1 MIMKW
6 LEAERLGVADLLEDL
21 TDAEWRQET
30 LCTGWT
36 MQEMAAHLTTST
48 RTGWPDVI
56 KGAVRSGF
64 DWNRMEDNNARVLAA
79 RFTRSELIAQI
90 RATAA
95 SPKRAPMAAPIDPL
109 VDFLVHGQDIARPL
123 GRVRE
128 MPPEPAQAALEHVL
142 KSPFWGARKRFRDTG
157 IPDLP
162 APDLLMLATGR
173 KLSTPGD
180 NTVGNSN
187 TRSKN

>member
-6 LEAERLGVADLLEDL
+6 LEAERLSVADLLDDL
-21 TDAEWRQET
+21 TDDEWQRET

-36 MQEMAAHLTTST
+36 MQVMAAHLTTST
-48 RTGWPDVI
+48 RTGWWDAI
-56 KGAVRSGF
+56 KGAVTSGF
-64 DWNRMEDNNARVLAA
+64 SFDRMTDRQARAIAA
-79 RFTRSELIAQI
+79 GFTRSELIAQI
-90 RATAA
+90 RETAA
-95 SPKRAPMAAPIDPL
+95 SPKRAPGAAPIDPL

-128 MPPEPAQAALEHVL
+128 MPPEPARAALEHVM
-142 KSPFWGARKRFRDTG
+142 KSPFYGARKRFRETG

-162 APDLLMLATGR
+162 AADLLMLATGR
-173 KLSTPGD
+173 KLSTAGD

-187 TRSKN
+187 TRSI

>member
-21 TDAEWRQET
+21 TDDEWQRET
-30 LCTGWT
+30 LCAGWT
-36 MQEMAAHLTTST
+36 VQVMAAHLTTST
-48 RTGWPDVI
+48 RTGWGDVLTGI
-56 KGAVRSGF
+56 VRARF
-64 DWNRMEDNNARVLAA
+64 DWERMEDLKARAIAA

-109 VDFLVHGQDIARPL
+109 VDFLVHGQDVARPL

-128 MPPEPAQAALEHVL
+128 MPPEPARAALEHVL

-162 APDLLMLATGR
+162 APELLLLATGR
-173 KLSTPGD
+173 KLSTGGD
-180 NTVGNSN
+180 NTVDDSN
-187 TRSKN
+187 TRSK

>member
-6 LEAERLGVADLLEDL
+6 LEAERLSVADLLEDL
-21 TDAEWRQET
+21 TDDEWRRET

-48 RTGWPDVI
+48 RTGWRDVLT
-56 KGAVRSGF
+56 GAVKAGF
-64 DWNRMEDNNARVLAA
+64 DWNRMEDQKARALAA
-79 RFTRSELIAQI
+79 EFTRSELIEQI
-90 RATAA
+90 RATAG

-123 GRVRE
+123 GRVRV
-128 MPPEPAQAALEHVL
+128 MPLEPAQAALEHVL
-142 KSPFWGARKRFRDTG
+142 KSPFWGARKRFRESG
-157 IPDLP
+157 ISDLP

-173 KLSTPGD
+173 ELSTPGD

-187 TRSKN
+187 MRSN

>member
-6 LEAERLGVADLLEDL
+6 LEAERLSVAALLDDLSD
-21 TDAEWRQET
+21 DEWRRET
-30 LCTGWT
+30 LCTGWS

-48 RTGWPDVI
+48 RTRWRDVLI
-56 KGAVRSGF
+56 GVVKARF
-64 DWNRMEDNNARVLAA
+64 DWERMEDDKARTIAA
-79 RFTRSELIAQI
+79 KFTRSELIAQI
-90 RATAA
+90 RETAG
-95 SPKRAPMAAPIDPL
+95 SSKRAPMAAPIDPL

-128 MPPEPAQAALEHVL
+128 MPLEPAQAALEHVL
-142 KSPFWGARKRFRDTG
+142 KSPFWGARKRFRESG

-173 KLSTPGD
+173 ELPTGVDGSVD
-180 NTVGNSN
+180 NSN
-187 TRSKN
+187 TRSI

>member
-21 TDAEWRQET
+21 TDDEWQRDT
-30 LCTGWT
+30 LCAGWT
-36 MQEMAAHLTTST
+36 MQTMAAHLTTST
-48 RTGWPDVI
+48 RTGWRDVLTGVV
-56 KGAVRSGF
+56 KARF
-64 DWNRMEDNNARVLAA
+64 DWERMEDEKARAIAA

-90 RATAA
+90 RETAA

-128 MPPEPAQAALEHVL
+128 MPLEPAEAALEHVM

-180 NTVGNSN
+180 NSVGNSN
-187 TRSKN
+187 TRSI

>member
-21 TDAEWRQET
+21 TDDEWRRET
-30 LCTGWT
+30 LCAGWT
-36 MQEMAAHLTTST
+36 AQEMAAHLTTST
-48 RTGWPDVI
+48 RTGWSDVLT
-56 KGAVRSGF
+56 GVVRARF
-64 DWNRMEDNNARVLAA
+64 DWERMEDARAREIAA
-79 RFTRSELIAQI
+79 RFTRQELIARI

-95 SPKRAPMAAPIDPL
+95 SPKRAPMASPIDPL
-109 VDFLVHGQDIARPL
+109 VDFLVHGQDVARPL

-128 MPPEPAQAALEHVL
+128 MPPEPAGAALEHVL

-162 APDLLMLATGR
+162 VADLLMLATGR
-173 KLSTPGD
+173 KLSTGGD
-180 NTVGNSN
+180 NAVGRSN
-187 TRSKN
+187 MRSK

>member
-6 LEAERLGVADLLEDL
+6 LEAERLSVADLLEDL
-21 TDAEWRQET
+21 TDDEWQRES

-48 RTGWPDVI
+48 RTGWGDVI
-56 KGAVRSGF
+56 KGAFRARF
-64 DWNRMEDNNARVLAA
+64 DWNRMEDQKARALAA
-79 RFTRSELIAQI
+79 QFTRSELIAQI
-90 RATAA
+90 RSTAA

-123 GRVRE
+123 GRSRP
-128 MPPEPAQAALEHVL
+128 MPLEPAQVALEHVIR
-142 KSPFWGARKRFRDTG
+142 SPFWGARKRFPNSKM
-157 IPDLP
+157 PDLP
-162 APDLLMLATGR
+162 ASDLLMPATGR
-173 KLSTPGD
+173 KLSTTGD

-187 TRSKN
+187 TRSI

>member
-6 LEAERLGVADLLEDL
+6 LEAERLSVADLLEDL
-21 TDAEWRQET
+21 TDAEWRRET

-48 RTGWPDVI
+48 RTGWRDAI
-56 KGAVRSGF
+56 KGAVTSGF
-64 DWNRMEDNNARVLAA
+64 SFDRMGDRQARTIAA

-90 RATAA
+90 RETAG
-95 SPKRAPMAAPIDPL
+95 SPKRAPGAAPIDPL

-128 MPPEPAQAALEHVL
+128 MPLEPAKAALEHVL

-173 KLSTPGD
+173 KLSTGGD

-187 TRSKN
+187 TRSI

>member
-6 LEAERLGVADLLEDL
+6 LEAERLGVAGLLEDL

-36 MQEMAAHLTTST
+36 VQEMAAHLTTST
-48 RTGWPDVI
+48 RTGWGDVL
-56 KGAVRSGF
+56 SGIVKARF
-64 DWNRMEDNNARVLAA
+64 DWERMEDRRAREIAA

-90 RATAA
+90 RETAA

-128 MPPEPAQAALEHVL
+128 MPLEPAQAALEHVL
-142 KSPFWGARKRFRDTG
+142 KSPFWGARKRFREIG
-157 IPDLP
+157 VPDLP
-162 APDLLMLATGR
+162 APELLMLATGR
-173 KLSTPGD
+173 KLSTGGD
-180 NTVGNSN
+180 NSVGNSN
-187 TRSKN
+187 MRSI

>member
-6 LEAERLGVADLLEDL
+6 LKAERLSVADLLDDL

-30 LCTGWT
+30 LCAGWT

-48 RTGWPDVI
+48 RTGWWDAI
-56 KGAVRSGF
+56 KGAVTSGF
-64 DWNRMEDNNARVLAA
+64 SFDRMEDRMARRRAA
-79 RFTRSELIAQI
+79 EFTRSELIAQI
-90 RATAA
+90 RETAA
-95 SPKRAPMAAPIDPL
+95 SPKRAPGASPLDPL

-128 MPPEPAQAALEHVL
+128 MPPEPARAALEHVL
-142 KSPFWGARKRFRDTG
+142 RSPFWGAAKRFRDSG
-157 IPDLP
+157 MPDLP
-162 APDLLMLATGR
+162 PSDLLMLATGR

-187 TRSKN
+187 TRSIN

>member
-21 TDAEWRQET
+21 TDAEWRQGT
-30 LCTGWT
+30 LCAGWT

-56 KGAVRSGF
+56 KGAVRAGF
-64 DWNRMEDNNARVLAA
+64 DWNRMEDNNARALAA

>member
-21 TDAEWRQET
+21 TDDEWQRGT
-30 LCTGWT
+30 LCEGWT
-36 MQEMAAHLTTST
+36 MQTMAAHLTTST
-48 RTGWPDVI
+48 RTGWRDVLTGVV
-56 KGAVRSGF
+56 KARFG
-64 DWNRMEDNNARVLAA
+64 WERMENERARAIAA

-90 RATAA
+90 RVTAA

-128 MPPEPAQAALEHVL
+128 MPLEPARAALGHVL
-142 KSPFWGARKRFRDTG
+142 KSPFWGARKRFRDSG

-162 APDLLMLATGR
+162 APDLLMIATGR

-187 TRSKN
+187 TRSI

>member
-6 LEAERLGVADLLEDL
+6 LEAERLSVADLLEDL
-21 TDAEWRQET
+21 TDAEWQRET

-48 RTGWPDVI
+48 RTGWGDVLV
-56 KGAVRSGF
+56 GAFRARF
-64 DWNRMEDNNARVLAA
+64 DWNRMEDLKARSLAA

-90 RATAA
+90 RSSAA
-95 SPKRAPMAAPIDPL
+95 SPKRAPMASPIDPL

-123 GRVRE
+123 GRARE
-128 MPPEPAQAALEHVL
+128 MPLEPAQAALDHVM
-142 KSPFWGARKRFRDTG
+142 KSPFWGARKRF
-157 IPDLP
+157 PDGVLPALP

-173 KLSTPGD
+173 VLSPPVD

-187 TRSKN
+187 TRSI

>member
-6 LEAERLGVADLLEDL
+6 LEVERLSVADLLEDL
-21 TDAEWRQET
+21 TDDEWQRET

-48 RTGWPDVI
+48 RTGWRDVLV
-56 KGAVRSGF
+56 GAVRARF
-64 DWNRMEDNNARVLAA
+64 DWNRMEDQKARALAA
-79 RFTRSELIAQI
+79 EFTRSELIAQI

-95 SPKRAPMAAPIDPL
+95 SSKRAPMAAPIDPL

-123 GRVRE
+123 GRVRS
-128 MPPEPAQAALEHVL
+128 MPLEPAQAALEHVMR
-142 KSPFWGARKRFRDTG
+142 SPFWGARKRFPG
-157 IPDLP
+157 GVLPDLP

-173 KLSTPGD
+173 ELSTPGD

-187 TRSKN
+187 TRSI

>member
-6 LEAERLGVADLLEDL
+6 LEAERLGVADLLDDL
-21 TDAEWRQET
+21 TDDEWQRET

-36 MQEMAAHLTTST
+36 VHEMAAHLTTST
-48 RTGWPDVI
+48 RTGWWDAI
-56 KGAVRSGF
+56 KGAVTSGF
-64 DWNRMEDNNARVLAA
+64 SFDRMTDRQARAIAA

-90 RATAA
+90 RETAA
-95 SPKRAPMAAPIDPL
+95 SPKRAPGAAPIDPL

-128 MPPEPAQAALEHVL
+128 MPPEPASAALEHVM
-142 KSPFWGARKRFRDTG
+142 KSPFYWARKRFLTTG
-157 IPDLP
+157 LPDLP
-162 APDLLMLATGR
+162 VPDLLMLATGR
-173 KLSTPGD
+173 KLSTGGD

-187 TRSKN
+187 TRSI

>member
-6 LEAERLGVADLLEDL
+6 LEAERLSVADLLEDL
-21 TDAEWRQET
+21 TDDEWQRET
-30 LCTGWT
+30 LCAGWT

-48 RTGWPDVI
+48 RTGWWDAI
-56 KGAVRSGF
+56 KGAVTSGF
-64 DWNRMEDNNARVLAA
+64 SFDRTADRQARSVAA

-90 RATAA
+90 RETAG
-95 SPKRAPMAAPIDPL
+95 SSKRAPGAAPIDPL

-128 MPPEPAQAALEHVL
+128 MPLEPARAALEHVL
-142 KSPFWGARKRFRDTG
+142 ESPFYGARKRFRETG
-157 IPDLP
+157 VPDLP
-162 APDLLMLATGR
+162 VPDLLMLATGR
-173 KLSTPGD
+173 GLSTTGD

-187 TRSKN
+187 MRSI